1 MGVLT
6 ALKFA
11 KTFGPYI
18 AIVGLIMAVLFLRND
33 VTGAHAER
41 DVAKQEAA
49 NLHAVNAENARTIA
63 SMGQQR
69 VDNDAI
75 ATAVAAKVGAN
86 VQRETRIVTVLKEG
100 TRNDPQVRAW
110 AATPV
115 PSSVR
120 GALAP
125 AGDGVQAP
133 AR

>member
-1 MGVLT
+1 MGILT

-33 VTGAHAER
+33 VTGARAGE
-41 DVAKQEAA
+41 ATALQKAA
-49 NLHAVNAENARTIA
+49 NLQAVNVENARTIA

-75 ATAVAAKVGAN
+75 ASAVAAKVGAN
-86 VQRETRIVTVLKEG
+86 VTRETRVVTVLKEG
-100 TRNDPQVRAW
+100 QRNDPQVRDW
-110 AATPV
+110 AASPI
-115 PSSVR
+115 PGSVR
-120 GALAP
+120 GALNAP
-125 AGDGVQAP
+125 GDGIQAP